1 MPGREKDGTKAG
13 DFKVDPDDFEKH
25 QRDRDR
31 DTQKIG
37 DVANP
42 ESFVD
47 TPVAGG
53 DSGVEKVGR
62 E

>member
-13 DFKVDPDDFEKH
+13 DFKVDPDNYEQVQAEREKLP
-25 QRDRDR
+25 RV
-31 DTQKIG
+31 G
-37 DVANP
+37 NDVANP

-47 TPVAGG
+47 VPVAGG
-53 DSGVEKVGR
+53 KSGAEKVGR